1 MTDGGL
7 PQLDVARVQRW
18 CANQVPEHIR
28 SEIRIECDVAARH
41 LTICECRPPWREDLG
56 PDWTRFPIARLHYTR
71 TTGLW
76 TLYWRDQN
84 LNTTGTNRSTP
95 ARESKTYSTT
105 SIAKPIPFSGD
116 NNRLRSSQ

>member
-28 SEIRIECDVAARH
+28 SEIRVECDVAPRH
-41 LTICECRPPWREDLG
+41 LTICECRPLWREDLG

-71 TTGLW
+71 ITCCCRALK
-76 TLYWRDQN
+76 
-84 LNTTGTNRSTP
+84 SAMTP
-95 ARESKTYSTT
+95 SLSMHMRNEVVRRHDEGVVA
-105 SIAKPIPFSGD
+105 G
-116 NNRLRSSQ
+116 

>member
-1 MTDGGL
+1 MTDSGL

-28 SEIRIECDVAARH
+28 SEIRSECDVAARH
-41 LTICECRPPWREDLG
+41 LTICECRPPWRDDLG

-71 TTGLW
+71 NTGLW

-84 LNTTGTNRSTP
+84 LNYHRYQPLGPSPRIQHLLDYLDSQ
-95 ARESKTYSTT
+95 AD
-105 SIAKPIPFSGD
+105 PIFWG
-116 NNRLRSSQ
+116 